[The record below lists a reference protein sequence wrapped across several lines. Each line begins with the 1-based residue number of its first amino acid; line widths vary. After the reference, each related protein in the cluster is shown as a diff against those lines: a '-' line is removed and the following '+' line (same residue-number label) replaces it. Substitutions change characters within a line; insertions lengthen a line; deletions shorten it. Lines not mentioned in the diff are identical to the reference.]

1 MGVLLNCSLLVLLS
15 DNGGVSGE
23 APAASLTLTWEGL
36 RECFDKLPD
45 EAEERKVALVVP
57 PMADRL
63 AKAFEVFSR
72 AKAAKDRRLRR
83 EIDPITDPVKPVVLV
98 KVEGLVVGAA
108 PAAGVADV
116 GIQEVDGGVEEEKS
130 SGEEEAGTGMVE
142 REDWVGRRW

>member
-15 DNGGVSGE
+15 DNGGVSGD
-23 APAASLTLTWEGL
+23 APVASLTLTWESL

-45 EAEERKVALVVP
+45 EAEERRVALVVP
-57 PMADRL
+57 PMAERL

-83 EIDPITDPVKPVVLV
+83 EIDPITDPVKLVVLV
-98 KVEGLVVGAA
+98 NVEVLVVGAA
-108 PAAGVADV
+108 TAGVAEV
-116 GIQEVDGGVEEEKS
+116 RVQEADGGAEEGKS
-130 SGEEEAGTGMVE
+130 SGEEETGTGMLE